1 MSQQG
6 PREAAEDLEICTSNL
21 RRPHSTPVHQS
32 PICIHHKGQW
42 KGRLGQT
49 QCTWQRFE
57 KFVLKAW
64 LDSFSNFEVRII
76 MWLLGCLAS
85 SCSQDLRSML
95 RKILWTRN
103 TLSRGNP
110 PSGTWEI
117 AIAHGR
123 ISILT
128 KALFNMKRTL
138 FVTWDSQLLG
148 ITFLSTTETPH
159 QPTTGTATPL
169 CCVYLSSNYLCLL
182 WVHWVHCQMQKKK
195 HGHKVNQSLLR
206 TGRSFM
212 RDMLASLWYKKKSFI
227 HGSLQVA
234 SILNP

>member
-1 MSQQG
+1 
-6 PREAAEDLEICTSNL
+6 
-21 RRPHSTPVHQS
+21 
-32 PICIHHKGQW
+32 
-42 KGRLGQT
+42 
-49 QCTWQRFE
+49 
-57 KFVLKAW
+57 
-64 LDSFSNFEVRII
+64 

-212 RDMLASLWYKKKSFI
+212 RDMLASLWYKKRASFMAHYWLPQSSIHNCSVATPFCSLPACDDGKCQWGKRSSLPLKIRI
-227 HGSLQVA
+227 HGTWP
-234 SILNP
+234 ILALTNSHFNSERDMMARFRHVKWTWLG